1 MKKPRLSPEES
12 ALFRQSC
19 ANIQPLKQDKLHFP
33 HKTSTAPISSPI
45 NHSVAPAF
53 YPDGLHECAAEDE
66 LFFVRSG
73 LAHKTL
79 KQLRQGKIK
88 IEARLDLHHLK
99 SYEAIEAC
107 QQFLENAQARGLKWV
122 LVIHGK
128 GHFSKDGKAIL
139 KSLLNEWL
147 REQAAVLAFA
157 SCQAKHGGRGAV
169 YVLLKG
175 GNYA

>member
-1 MKKPRLSPEES
+1 MKKPKLSPEES

-19 ANIQPLKQDKLHFP
+19 NNIQPLKQDKLHFP
-33 HKTSTAPISSPI
+33 YKTSPASIAPSI
-45 NHSVAPAF
+45 NRSVTPTF
-53 YPDGLHECAAEDE
+53 YPDELHECAAEDE
-66 LFFVRSG
+66 LFFARGG
-73 LAHKTL
+73 LQHKTL
-79 KQLRQGKIK
+79 KQLRQGQIK
-88 IEARLDLHHLK
+88 IEARLDLHHFK
-99 SYEAIEAC
+99 SHEAIEAC

-147 REQAAVLAFA
+147 REQTTVLAFA
-157 SCQAKHGGRGAV
+157 SSQAKHGGRGAV
-169 YVLLKG
+169 YVLLKR